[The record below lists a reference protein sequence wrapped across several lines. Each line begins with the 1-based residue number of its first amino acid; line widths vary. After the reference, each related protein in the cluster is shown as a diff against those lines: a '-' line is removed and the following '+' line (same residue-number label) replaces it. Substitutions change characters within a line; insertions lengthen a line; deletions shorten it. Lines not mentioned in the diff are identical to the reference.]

1 MARVL
6 HLLPRAGT
14 PLAVAAIRK
23 DLEAGDEVTVALLAE
38 RSLDPSLPTA
48 ASVHRVPSDW
58 SYDRLL
64 EQIFTADRVI
74 TW

>member
-6 HLLPRAGT
+6 HLLPRTRT
-14 PLAVAAIRK
+14 PLAAAAIRR
-23 DLEAGDEVTVALLAE
+23 DLEAGDDVTVALLADA
-38 RSLDPSLPTA
+38 SLEGPLAHDV
-48 ASVHRVPSDW
+48 SVHRVPAEW

-64 EQIFTADRVI
+64 EQIFAADRVL